1 MKIYRMKDSNDS
13 NKIEKKN
20 ICSLPMRSL
29 MIGASGLGKSSLL
42 GWLMCNS
49 GQAGYKDDF
58 KGDNIF
64 IFSGSYKN
72 GKGDEKLDK
81 IIHFLD
87 IPAENIFSEYDN
99 DILNELYN
107 ILVEKFNESKEN
119 NEKPE
124 HSLIIFDDLG
134 FTNQMN
140 KVKENNSSLQKIACN
155 GRKFLVST
163 IILVQRVVQLS
174 PTIISQA
181 NNITLFKP
189 NNRDLDIYES
199 NFNYLE
205 SCKLFKKMVRK
216 NTEDKHQFMTI
227 DLSKNKK
234 EIYKNHEFEN
244 IKFCECPG
252 NKNECGGLK

>member
-49 GQAGYKDDF
+49 GEAGYKDNF
-58 KGDNIF
+58 NGDNIY

-72 GKGDEKLDK
+72 GKGDEKLDN
-81 IIHFLD
+81 IIKFLD
-87 IPAENIFSEYDN
+87 IPEENVFSEYDN

-107 ILVEKFNESKEN
+107 NLVNNFNESKEN
-119 NEKPE
+119 NEKPK

-140 KVKENNSSLQKIACN
+140 KTKEKDSVLDKIFCN

-163 IILVQRVVQLS
+163 IILVQRVIQVS
-174 PTIISQA
+174 PSIISQS
-181 NNITLFKP
+181 NSIILFKP

-205 SCKLFKKMVRK
+205 NSKIFKKMVRR
-216 NTEDKHQFMTI
+216 NTEDRHQFMAI

-244 IKFCECPG
+244 IKFCSCHGPSI
-252 NKNECGGLK
+252 CGGLK